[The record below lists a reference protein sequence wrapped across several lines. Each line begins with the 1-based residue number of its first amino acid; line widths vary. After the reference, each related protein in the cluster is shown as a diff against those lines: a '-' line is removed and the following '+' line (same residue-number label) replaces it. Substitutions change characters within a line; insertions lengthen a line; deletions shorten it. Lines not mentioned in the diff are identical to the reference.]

1 MIVDRY
7 PPVRLFTRVPKLLQA
22 FEPVLAQL
30 DRLLEDDAIFR
41 RIKANMAQRRP
52 HEPHLGAAGHVLGQ
66 KARAA
71 AISG

>member
-7 PPVRLFTRVPKLLQA
+7 PPLRLFTLVPKLRQD

-41 RIKANMAQRRP
+41 RVKADMAQRRP
-52 HEPHLGAAGHVLGQ
+52 HSLTLVHFRRSSC
-66 KARAA
+66 ARVV
-71 AISG
+71 